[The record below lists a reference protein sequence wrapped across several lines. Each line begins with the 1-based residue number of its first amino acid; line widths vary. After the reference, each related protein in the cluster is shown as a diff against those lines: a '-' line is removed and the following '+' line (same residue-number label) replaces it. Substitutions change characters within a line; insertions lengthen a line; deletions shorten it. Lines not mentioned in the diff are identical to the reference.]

1 MMELPIAFKGA
12 PGSPYTRKMTAVL
25 RYRRI
30 PYRYL
35 VGSAADK
42 AGMPKPKVE
51 LLPTFYLPDFH
62 GALEAVTDSTPLIR
76 RFEKERAGRN
86 VVPPDPVLALLDAV
100 LEDFADEWVTKA
112 MFHYRWVFAQAIDKA
127 SAVLPAQFLGVTA
140 SQGAL
145 DAMQTQFAQR
155 QISRLAVVGS
165 NEHTASMIESGY
177 QRLVELLDAH
187 LQTQPFLMG
196 LRPGA
201 SDFAL
206 YGQLTQLAH
215 FDPVSMA
222 LTLERSR
229 RVFAWV
235 DLVDDLSGLEPSSS
249 DWARVDT
256 LAPTLLALLAEL
268 AQGYVPVLLANAR
281 ALARGEKQLSA
292 DLPSGRWQQ
301 AVVPYQAKCL
311 RWLREQFAQL
321 DAKAQ
326 ARTSEIF
333 EAAGLSDLIYA
344 SL

>member
-1 MMELPIAFKGA
+1 MIGLPVAFKGA
-12 PGSPYTRKMTAVL
+12 PGSPYTRKMAALL

-51 LLPTFYLPDFH
+51 LLPTFYLPDAN
-62 GALEAVTDSTPLIR
+62 GDLEAVTDSTPLIR
-76 RFEKERAGRN
+76 RFEKEFAGRN
-86 VVPPDPVLALLDAV
+86 VLPPDPLLALIDAL
-100 LEDFADEWVTKA
+100 LEDFADEWLTKA
-112 MFHYRWVFAQAIDKA
+112 MFHYRWVFADAIEKA
-127 SAVLPAQFLGVTA
+127 SAILPTQFVGVTA
-140 SQGAL
+140 NQDVL

-165 NEHTASMIESGY
+165 NEHTADIIESGY
-177 QRLVELLDAH
+177 KRLVDLLDAH

-196 LRPGA
+196 QRPGA

-222 LTLERSR
+222 LTLDRSR

-235 DLVDDLSGLEPSSS
+235 ELVEDLSGLEPSDA
-249 DWARVDT
+249 DWAPSDA
-256 LAPTLLALLAEL
+256 LAPTLLALLGEL
-268 AQGYVPVLLANAR
+268 SQGYVPVLLANAR
-281 ALARGEKQLSA
+281 ALAQGEKHMSA

-311 RWLREQFAQL
+311 RWLREQFAAL
-321 DAKAQ
+321 DTKTY
-326 ARTSEIF
+326 ARAAEIF
-333 EAAGLSDLIYA
+333 EANGLSKLFYA
-344 SL
+344 PI

>member
-1 MMELPIAFKGA
+1 MELPVAFKGA

-35 VGSAADK
+35 VGNAADQ
-42 AGMPKPKVE
+42 AGMPRPKVE
-51 LLPTFYLPDFH
+51 LLPTFYLPDAN
-62 GALEAVTDSTPLIR
+62 GVTEAVTDSTPLIR
-76 RFEKERAGRN
+76 RFEKEVTGRH
-86 VVPPDPVLALLDAV
+86 VLPPDPVLAWIDAV
-100 LEDFADEWVTKA
+100 LEDFADEWLTKA
-112 MFHYRWVFAQAIDKA
+112 MFHYRWVFADAIEKA
-127 SAVLPAQFLGVTA
+127 SAILPVHFVGITA
-140 SQGAL
+140 SQSVMDTMKA
-145 DAMQTQFAQR
+145 QFAQR

-165 NEHTASMIESGY
+165 NEQTASMIEAGY
-177 QRLVELLDAH
+177 QRLVDLLDAH

-196 LRPGA
+196 RRPGA

-229 RVFAWV
+229 RVFTWV
-235 DLVDDLSGLEPSSS
+235 DLVEDLSGLEPSDG
-249 DWARVDT
+249 DWTRVDAI
-256 LAPTLLALLAEL
+256 APTLLALFSEL
-268 AQGYVPVLLANAR
+268 SQGYVPVLLANAR
-281 ALARGEKQLSA
+281 ALARGDKQMSA

-311 RWLREQFAQL
+311 RWLREQFAAL

-326 ARTSEIF
+326 VRANEIL
-333 EAAGLSDLIYA
+333 ETTGLTDLIYA
-344 SL
+344 SV

>member
-1 MMELPIAFKGA
+1 MELPVAFKGA

-35 VGSAADK
+35 AGNAADN

-51 LLPTFYLPDFH
+51 LLPTFYLPDAN
-62 GALEAVTDSTPLIR
+62 GILEAVTDSTPLIR
-76 RFEKERAGRN
+76 RFEQELAGRN
-86 VVPPDPVLALLDAV
+86 VLPTDPVLALIDAV

-112 MFHYRWVFAQAIDKA
+112 MFHYRWKFADAIDKA
-127 SAVLPAQFLGVTA
+127 STILPVHFSDVTA
-140 SQGAL
+140 SQSVL
-145 DAMQTQFAQR
+145 DTLKTLFAQR

-165 NEHTASMIESGY
+165 NEHTAPLIETGY
-177 QRLVELLDAH
+177 KRLVDLLDAH

-196 LRPGA
+196 HRPGA

-235 DLVDDLSGLEPSSS
+235 DLVEDLSGLEPLDG
-249 DWARVDT
+249 DWASTDT
-256 LAPTLLALLAEL
+256 LEPTLLALLSEL
-268 AQGYVPVLLANAR
+268 SQGYLPVLLANAR
-281 ALARGEKQLSA
+281 ALARGEKHMNA
-292 DLPSGRWQQ
+292 DLPLGHWQQ

-311 RWLREQFAQL
+311 RWLRQQFAAM
-321 DAKAQ
+321 DVPSKAR
-326 ARTSEIF
+326 AHEIL
-333 EAAGLSDLIYA
+333 ETTGLTDLIYA
-344 SL
+344 PV

>member
-1 MMELPIAFKGA
+1 MELPVAFKGA

-35 VGSAADK
+35 VGNAADN

-51 LLPTFYLPDFH
+51 LLPTFYLPDAN
-62 GALEAVTDSTPLIR
+62 GVLEAVTDSTPLIR
-76 RFEKERAGRN
+76 RFEQELAGRN
-86 VVPPDPVLALLDAV
+86 VLPTDPVLALIDAV

-112 MFHYRWVFAQAIDKA
+112 MFHYRWKFADAIDKA
-127 SAVLPAQFLGVTA
+127 STILPVHFSDVTA
-140 SQGAL
+140 SQSVL
-145 DAMQTQFAQR
+145 DTLKTLFAQR

-165 NEHTASMIESGY
+165 NEHTAPLIETGY
-177 QRLVELLDAH
+177 KRLVDLLDAH

-196 LRPGA
+196 HRPGA

-235 DLVDDLSGLEPSSS
+235 DLVEDLSGLEPLDG
-249 DWARVDT
+249 DWASTDT
-256 LAPTLLALLAEL
+256 LEPTLLALLSEL
-268 AQGYVPVLLANAR
+268 SQGYLPVLLANAR
-281 ALARGEKQLSA
+281 ALARGEKHMNA
-292 DLPSGRWQQ
+292 DLPLGHWQQ

-311 RWLREQFAQL
+311 RWLRQQFAAM
-321 DAKAQ
+321 DVPSKAR
-326 ARTSEIF
+326 AHEIL
-333 EAAGLSDLIYA
+333 ETTGLTDLIYA
-344 SL
+344 PV